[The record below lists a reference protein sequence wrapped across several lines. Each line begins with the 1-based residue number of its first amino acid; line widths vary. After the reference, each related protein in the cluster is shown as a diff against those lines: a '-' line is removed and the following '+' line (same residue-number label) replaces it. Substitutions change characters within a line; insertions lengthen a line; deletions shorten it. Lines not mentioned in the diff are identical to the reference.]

1 MMMMG
6 TPMMSSTAVTQSAI
20 DRLRG
25 GGSTEDYIRF
35 IDGAY
40 EWCCN
45 LGAPSALVAG
55 AVIATLYENMHSGD
69 LEVLQSDSLATQLGK
84 KVTRL
89 LLLSAFAMEAISIF
103 VTTVTGTMLLSR
115 PVEQLRFASDPV
127 FTPLE
132 FLRSNFEFEYLTARI
147 TFLQGLLNWLAAIGL
162 GHLFANPTDSPSTV
176 ALNKFIACSLGAVI
190 VVMVSFYNA
199 HITYYKNYFEMLSR
213 WVVVTTGRFLGL
225 NGPRPLLVLLWPL
238 FGFSLHYGFQ
248 ALTITE
254 GSNTAKNE
262 KVSDPR
268 ENLALRLI
276 RSLRVKYHR

>member
-1 MMMMG
+1 
-6 TPMMSSTAVTQSAI
+6 MMSSTAVTQLSI

-25 GGSTEDYIRF
+25 GVGSTEDYIRY
-35 IDGAY
+35 IDGSY

-199 HITYYKNYFEMLSR
+199 HISYYKNYFEMLSR

-254 GSNTAKNE
+254 GSNAAKNE

-276 RSLRVKYHR
+276 RSLRVK